1 MELNRNESEIDKWD
15 IEINKLIEYKY
26 KNDPQIVDIIK
37 AIQIRKQKY
46 KDITLAKYKI
56 YNNQLYY

>member
-1 MELNRNESEIDKWD
+1 MFLDMELNRNKLEVNKQE

-26 KNDPQIVDIIK
+26 KNNIQIVDIIK
-37 AIQIRKQKY
+37 AIQTRKQQY

-56 YNNQLYY
+56 RNN